1 MCVLVTYITHKS
13 AQYVIPATGG
23 EMSTS
28 SRRVGAGVL
37 CAGLAMAGY
46 SAVRAADHDDSPSV
60 GADQAADIADVYA
73 FRSADN
79 PSNVVLAMTLS
90 DVLPPGQ
97 IELGRSIFDPRVLY
111 QFKLD
116 NNGDGVEDRVIQ
128 AYVVGTP
135 AHQILHVRGP
145 IAPAITGATSRMVPS
160 AVTISTRVS
169 TGTTPIVTER
179 NGMRL
184 FAGVRD
190 DPFFFDL
197 GRFSAIL
204 AGQATSFA
212 NPGTDAFAG
221 LNTYAIV
228 IELPATMIGNLAT
241 TAIWATTS
249 R

>member
-1 MCVLVTYITHKS
+1 MWAV
-13 AQYVIPATGG
+13 
-23 EMSTS
+23 
-28 SRRVGAGVL
+28 VL
-37 CAGLAMAGY
+37 CTGLAMAAYGV
-46 SAVRAADHDDSPSV
+46 VRAADHDDSPSV

-79 PSNVVLAMTLS
+79 PANVVLALTLS

-135 AHQILHVRGP
+135 THQVMQIRGP
-145 IAPAITGATSRMVPS
+145 IAPAVQGATSRIVPS

-169 TGTTPIVTER
+169 TGTTPIVAQR

-184 FAGVRD
+184 FAGVRE

-228 IELPATMIGNLAT
+228 LELPAAMIGNLAT
-241 TAIWATTS
+241 TSVWATTS